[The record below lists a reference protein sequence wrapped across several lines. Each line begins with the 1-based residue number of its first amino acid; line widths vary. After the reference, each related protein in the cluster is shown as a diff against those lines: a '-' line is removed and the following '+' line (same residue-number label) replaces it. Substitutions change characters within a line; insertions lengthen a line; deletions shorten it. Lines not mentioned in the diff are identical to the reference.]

1 MSQLCL
7 NLKLDD
13 HAVFESFLPAGNEAA
28 VAALKALATNPEAHG
43 VWIWGTPAS
52 GKTHLLQAACE
63 LAGDTA
69 MYLPLRSRLVASG
82 PELLDGLEQR
92 AVLCLDDLDRIAG
105 DRVWER
111 ALFRLYNALEERRHC
126 LVVATGLPPRQ
137 SAFVLP
143 DLSSRLRR
151 LAVYR
156 LRVLSGEDCTA
167 ALRLRA
173 QHRGIEL
180 PDGTVRFLLRRTRR
194 DVQSLYDT
202 LDRLAAAALRQQR
215 RLTVPFVRRVF
226 EEGGGGF

>member
-1 MSQLCL
+1 
-7 NLKLDD
+7 
-13 HAVFESFLPAGNEAA
+13 
-28 VAALKALATNPEAHG
+28 
-43 VWIWGTPAS
+43 
-52 GKTHLLQAACE
+52 
-63 LAGDTA
+63 
-69 MYLPLRSRLVASG
+69 MYLPLSSRLLASG

-111 ALFRLYNALEERRHC
+111 ALFRLYNALEERRHG